1 MKSVST
7 IPKKL
12 GLFVSIKSIHEGLL
26 KFMKDVATLIKLFT
40 ESEVAE
46 ANYSTEAATGVIF

>member
-1 MKSVST
+1 MCLLYR
-7 IPKKL
+7 KKL

-26 KFMKDVATLIKLFT
+26 KFLKDVATLIKLFT

-46 ANYSTEAATGVIF
+46 ANYSTETATGVIF

>member
-1 MKSVST
+1 MCLLYR
-7 IPKKL
+7 KKL